1 MSKKTNNFLDTISI
15 DKKKYAFFNLN
26 KVSKEFGSDLKK
38 LPYTYRNFTGEFI
51 KTKKN

>member
-38 LPYTYRNFTGEFI
+38 LPYTYKILLENLLRQ
-51 KTKKN
+51 